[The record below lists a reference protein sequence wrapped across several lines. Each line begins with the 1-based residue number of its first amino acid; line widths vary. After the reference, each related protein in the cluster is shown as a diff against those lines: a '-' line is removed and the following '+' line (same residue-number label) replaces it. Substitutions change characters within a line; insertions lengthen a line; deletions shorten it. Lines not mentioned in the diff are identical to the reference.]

1 MSLELV
7 IVTPSGEAYRGRVER
22 VVLPGTEGDFGVLA
36 GHERFL
42 CPLRTG
48 EVHIT
53 TDEGGT
59 RGAAVAGGFADVGAE
74 EAVVLAE
81 ACETAD
87 QIDFDRAERA
97 RTRAEEALAQ
107 IEDHS
112 DPAGLR
118 EQEAALRRA
127 VNRIQVAEKS
137 L

>member
-1 MSLELV
+1 MSVELV
-7 IVTPSGEAYRGRVER
+7 IVTPSGEAYRGLVER

-53 TDEGGT
+53 TEGGGT
-59 RGAAVAGGFADVGAE
+59 LGAAVAGGFADVGAE
-74 EAVVLAE
+74 ETVVLAE

-87 QIDFDRAERA
+87 QIDFARAERA
-97 RTRAEEALAQ
+97 RTRAEEALA
-107 IEDHS
+107 
-112 DPAGLR
+112 GLDAHA
-118 EQEAALRRA
+118 EKAQFQEHEAALKRA
-127 VNRIQVAEKS
+127 VNRILVAEKG